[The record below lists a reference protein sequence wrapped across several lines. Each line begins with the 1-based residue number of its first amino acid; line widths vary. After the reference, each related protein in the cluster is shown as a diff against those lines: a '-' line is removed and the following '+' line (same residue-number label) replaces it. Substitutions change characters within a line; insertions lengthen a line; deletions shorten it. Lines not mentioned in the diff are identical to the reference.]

1 MKKTEFY
8 PTIWQSIPNS
18 YDVFGQYDAEGRR
31 IKDLVLKNRDVS
43 EKGVS
48 EMTLNITG
56 LSAFDKKG
64 KEHFIEDF
72 TRQAIVNL
80 KGMHTG
86 LFIRSKSVLRLKAG
100 EYTAIRFYLDSR
112 GNSFGYSDRSSETMN
127 RFNHLDFEIVNGLRI
142 KAKEASHVVLRFDFK
157 PYTLSSY
164 FKSVKQLFKRPKSF
178 KTALAHSF
186 LD

>member
-8 PTIWQSIPNS
+8 PTIWQTIPYS
-18 YDVFGQYDAEGRR
+18 YDVFGQCDAEGKQ
-31 IKDLVLKNRDVS
+31 IKDLVLKSKVAS

-48 EMTLNITG
+48 EMTLNISG

-64 KEHFIEDF
+64 KEHFITDF
-72 TRQAIVNL
+72 TRQAVLNL

-86 LFIRSKSVLRLKAG
+86 LFIKSKSVLRLKAG
-100 EYTAIRFYLDSR
+100 EYTTIRFYLDST
-112 GNSFGYSDRSSETMN
+112 GNRFGYSDRSSETMN
-127 RFNHLDFEIVNGLRI
+127 RFNHLDFEIENGLRI
-142 KAKEASHVVLRFDFK
+142 KGKEASHVVLRFDFE

-164 FKSVKQLFKRPKSF
+164 FKPVQQLFKRSKSF
-178 KTALAHSF
+178 KTALADSF